1 MVHIPFLLVA
11 LSVAGCTTAYSYAY
25 NKEAKISLFE
35 PAKFSETP
43 FSTND
48 LDCRAG
54 QPSTDITLSVD
65 RCLWGDYFLV
75 NNFQITSYPTCGNG
89 AKAVTYFY
97 ETTSCTGKPTFRSD
111 EADVELEG
119 TCLFGSSPE
128 KWSMIF
134 RCENL
139 DSQSVSKGN
148 FGQAIPPNYL
158 SNKKPAVKPNPVGV
172 ITPHFAYDCTV
183 NRPKQPT
190 FLPADTCLTLEVG
203 HSLYI
208 TEPVICSDG
217 RTALVQTYNEPNCES
232 PSSWLGTD
240 VSSGAYYDSINKKCH
255 TTDARSVAF
264 KCSEKEIEQF
274 EDLPEHKFKDVK
286 SLKVL
291 PPSTFSEKP
300 FGKPSSAPAL
310 PKPNNAIVNPQAP
323 LGKNVPLRPTSSTK
337 ATSNVKPA
345 VSLNPFSVNPQ
356 SATIQPYSL
365 KNCKVGQ
372 QRDTASVKK
381 ADTCIWT
388 FMWESMQ
395 IKSPAICLNGTQALF
410 ATYSRPGCKP
420 EEMTSFGE
428 IPEDYSS
435 GCADISKVDSIA
447 FWCEGLPASEIGNKG
462 SIGGLVKIL
471 LLILLVFV
479 LMGVLSIVGCCLRG
493 AAMMRQANELWGR
506 IMEAFGKREGAIQ
519 L

>member
-1 MVHIPFLLVA
+1 
-11 LSVAGCTTAYSYAY
+11 
-25 NKEAKISLFE
+25 
-35 PAKFSETP
+35 
-43 FSTND
+43 
-48 LDCRAG
+48 
-54 QPSTDITLSVD
+54 
-65 RCLWGDYFLV
+65 
-75 NNFQITSYPTCGNG
+75 
-89 AKAVTYFY
+89 
-97 ETTSCTGKPTFRSD
+97 
-111 EADVELEG
+111 
-119 TCLFGSSPE
+119 
-128 KWSMIF
+128 MIF

-148 FGQAIPPNYL
+148 FRQAIPPNYL
-158 SNKKPAVKPNPVGV
+158 SNKMPAVKPNPVGV
-172 ITPHFAYDCTV
+172 ITPHFAHDCTV

-190 FLPADTCLTLEVG
+190 FLPAGTCLTLEVG

-217 RTALVQTYNEPNCES
+217 KTALVQTYNEPNCES
-232 PSSWLGTD
+232 PSSCLGTD
-240 VSSGAYYDSINKKCH
+240 DFSGAYYDSINKKCH

-264 KCSEKEIEQF
+264 KCSEKEFEQF

-286 SLKVL
+286 PLKVL
-291 PPSTFSEKP
+291 PPSTFFGKL

-310 PKPNNAIVNPQAP
+310 PKPDNAIANPQAP
-323 LGKNVPLRPTSSTK
+323 LRKNIPLRPTSSTK
-337 ATSNVKPA
+337 ATSKVKPA
-345 VSLNPFSVNPQ
+345 VSINPFSVNPQ

-372 QRDTASVKK
+372 QRDAASVKR
-381 ADTCIWT
+381 ADTCIWAFT
-388 FMWESMQ
+388 WESMQ
-395 IKSPAICLNGTQALF
+395 IKSPAICLNGTKALF
-410 ATYSRPGCKP
+410 ATYSRPGCKS

-435 GCADISKVDSIA
+435 GYTDISKVDSIA
-447 FWCEGLPASEIGNKG
+447 FWCEGLPATEIGNKG

-471 LLILLVFV
+471 LLILLVFI